1 MHVLELSVED
11 RGGIESE
18 ELSFLQ
24 SFLFTF
30 QGQHQIDLFVTAAGL
45 YSCHIAAILKMN
57 VFFLSL
63 KQ

>member
-18 ELSFLQ
+18 ELSFPQ
-24 SFLFTF
+24 PFLFTF
-30 QGQHQIDLFVTAAGL
+30 QGQPQIDLFVTAAGL
-45 YSCHIAAILKMN
+45 YSSHIAAILKMN